1 LLFAA
6 SILVSL
12 VFTSAAQTGTADGE
26 APVAGSPGGGFK
38 LAVVEPVG
46 EETEAKRIA
55 LGALTRIAEIQGVP
69 YEVVGTPGGL
79 SVFSAAALAKA
90 PSNAELTPAW
100 REALYSFVEEGGVL
114 LVPGLPGSDLYSLL
128 GISDVESS
136 KRRERMRFV
145 GGGAEGSG
153 APADPLLAYID
164 HPNEFTISLGNGRE
178 EVYDRVI
185 WSHGAEA
192 DGMSELL
199 ASFDD
204 GSAALV
210 RSYYGRGIAYY
221 LGVSFAETVLLP
233 QTGGDYEAQRKFVNS
248 VEPSAD
254 VIMLLL
260 KALYEEYVRHPV
272 YISPIPGARRTAL
285 LLSHDVDAQTSFV
298 DSLKFARLAE
308 EYGAHGTFF
317 INTKY
322 FEDSMDIAYYSVP
335 ENLDAVRELKQRGH
349 EIGSHTVAHS
359 LDFDSAPVGSARVDF
374 ESYEPGEA
382 ISINGEVRV
391 SKELLDEDLPG
402 QNTVSFRAGYLAFPQ
417 ELIGVL
423 EAAGYRYDS
432 SFSANDVLTTFPYY
446 ALRERRPGA
455 EESDIIE
462 IPVTFDDALGF
473 LTRKRREEAVASW
486 KRIMRAHAD
495 NETISV
501 LLIHPSDTRDKRYK
515 LQAQRELMEYASEM
529 AAWMGSIEEFGD
541 FWRARSHTRV
551 VDVSVRD
558 GVLSVGLN
566 LPVEKLHPW
575 TGLVLSPSSEVRK
588 IVIRD
593 AEGQTIPH
601 ERRRVEGKKWFLR
614 LEL

>member
-1 LLFAA
+1 
-6 SILVSL
+6 
-12 VFTSAAQTGTADGE
+12 
-26 APVAGSPGGGFK
+26 
-38 LAVVEPVG
+38 
-46 EETEAKRIA
+46 
-55 LGALTRIAEIQGVP
+55 
-69 YEVVGTPGGL
+69 
-79 SVFSAAALAKA
+79 
-90 PSNAELTPAW
+90 
-100 REALYSFVEEGGVL
+100 
-114 LVPGLPGSDLYSLL
+114 
-128 GISDVESS
+128 
-136 KRRERMRFV
+136 
-145 GGGAEGSG
+145 
-153 APADPLLAYID
+153 
-164 HPNEFTISLGNGRE
+164 
-178 EVYDRVI
+178 
-185 WSHGAEA
+185 
-192 DGMSELL
+192 
-199 ASFDD
+199 
-204 GSAALV
+204 
-210 RSYYGRGIAYY
+210 
-221 LGVSFAETVLLP
+221 
-233 QTGGDYEAQRKFVNS
+233 
-248 VEPSAD
+248 
-254 VIMLLL
+254 MLLL

-558 GVLSVGLN
+558 GVLSVVLN
-566 LPVEKLHPW
+566 LAVGELHPW
-575 TGLVLSPSSEVRK
+575 IGLVLSPSSEVRK